1 MIIATYTRL
10 VILRIIPSSLSVLNY
25 SVKSYNKSTTSI
37 ESTNQLIKT
46 LNNRSDYERAFHL
59 FDNLVKQNNINIIS
73 LLTILDTCIR
83 SGQIERGRQ
92 IELLI
97 NQSLKWKDHIRL
109 QTSLMNMYMKCQ
121 MIDQG
126 IKYSNQLSKTNKFIL
141 AERIF
146 ERIRQLPDCDVIVY
160 NAMLVS
166 IILSLIFY

>member
-126 IKYSNQLSKTNKFIL
+126 MKYSNKLSKN
-141 AERIF
+141 
-146 ERIRQLPDCDVIVY
+146 
-160 NAMLVS
+160 
-166 IILSLIFY
+166 